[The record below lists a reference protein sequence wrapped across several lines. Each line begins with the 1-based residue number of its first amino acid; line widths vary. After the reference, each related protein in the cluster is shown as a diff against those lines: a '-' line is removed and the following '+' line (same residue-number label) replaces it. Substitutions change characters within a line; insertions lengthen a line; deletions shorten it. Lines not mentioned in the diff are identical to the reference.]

1 MCTIEKIKSA
11 KPHDEFEFTCSHC
24 GKKFKKTKTY
34 LRQNKYRAP
43 KFCSR
48 ECQKEWYKENCYTT
62 VKCKECGNEFKI
74 KKYIYNKNKTKHF
87 FCNNSCAAKYN
98 NKKRNR
104 KTNGVTWV
112 GENKKRGY
120 NICPKCGE
128 RKLYTSVLCVRCSNE
143 ERSTRK
149 YRTLGS
155 YVQGKSH
162 SNITCNDIRNDARKI
177 MNNSKREKVCEYC
190 HNHEFDDILEVHH
203 IKGIMEFD
211 YNTTIGEINDESNL
225 VWLCPN
231 HHKMLEMGLIK
242 LDNNK

>member
-1 MCTIEKIKSA
+1 MCIIEKIKSA

-104 KTNGVTWV
+104 KTKYHEGSLVQRQELLLRNQT
-112 GENKKRGY
+112 
-120 NICPKCGE
+120 
-128 RKLYTSVLCVRCSNE
+128 TSVRFGQE
-143 ERSTRK
+143 PQK
-149 YRTLGS
+149 
-155 YVQGKSH
+155 
-162 SNITCNDIRNDARKI
+162 
-177 MNNSKREKVCEYC
+177 
-190 HNHEFDDILEVHH
+190 
-203 IKGIMEFD
+203 
-211 YNTTIGEINDESNL
+211 
-225 VWLCPN
+225 
-231 HHKMLEMGLIK
+231 
-242 LDNNK
+242 